1 MNKIYKPALMAGFL
15 MLAGCGGSSESSTDN
30 KPNLPVVQEKPKLT
44 FHVKTRTDCGT
55 TPYPN
60 ASVVFHDADG
70 NAMAAYMTDS
80 VGFFSQDVPAGA
92 EHASVL
98 GVEDYGNNRMGTGDT
113 GKVRKIH
120 TALEIS
126 EGAQLETIEF
136 FDVTG
141 SCPCQ
146 DVTVDFSEL
155 AVTHSDYIISKF
167 GSGVIEGYQDS
178 TSACGHNPKLYY
190 SISQPGYD
198 MGKLAVIDVP
208 KASSSVVVTGSD
220 FAHDSVNVP
229 TVHFAEK
236 SRVHV
241 NGLDSVGEKILLNY
255 DYASEYSNLK
265 IYPSLSSINEL
276 LNYKSVLT
284 YPEELPVIHSWGV
297 IAHLDNEGKTNEFA
311 LPEAQFELAGELT
324 KAVLM
329 QEQGDVYTYNF
340 TGIDARLQHATVVL
354 NFELLG
360 SPYKNLKWFVAGG
373 LNSAIPK
380 LTFGEEFEVFKR
392 SVTRRASLHL
402 SGYDGA
408 PMNVV
413 DYRQYV
419 QKHLG
424 KPSLGDKV
432 FISTSQ
438 RLNLN

>member
-1 MNKIYKPALMAGFL
+1 M
-15 MLAGCGGSSESSTDN
+15 
-30 KPNLPVVQEKPKLT
+30 
-44 FHVKTRTDCGT
+44 
-55 TPYPN
+55 
-60 ASVVFHDADG
+60 FHDADG
-70 NAMAAYMTDS
+70 NAMATYITDS

-98 GVEDYGNNRMGTGDT
+98 GVEDYGNNRVGTGNT

-155 AVTHSDYIISKF
+155 AVTHSDYNISKF
-167 GSGVIEGYQDS
+167 GSGIIEGYQDS
-178 TSACGHNPKLYY
+178 TSVCGHNPKLYY
-190 SISQPGYD
+190 SISQSGYD
-198 MGKLAVIDVP
+198 MSRLAVIDVP

-229 TVHFAEK
+229 TAHFAEK
-236 SRVHV
+236 SKVHV

-255 DYASEYSNLK
+255 DNASEHSNLK

-297 IAHLDNEGKTNEFA
+297 IANLDNVGKTNEFA

-329 QEQGDVYTYNF
+329 QEQGEVYTYNF
-340 TGIDARLQHATVVL
+340 TGLDTRLQHATITM

-360 SPYKNLKWFVAGG
+360 SPYKNLQWSFSSA
-373 LNSAIPK
+373 LNSEIPK
-380 LTFGEEFEVFKR
+380 LTFGEEFQASNK
-392 SVTRRASLHL
+392 SVTRSASLHL

-424 KPSLGDKV
+424 KTSLGDKV
-432 FISTSQ
+432 FISTTQ
-438 RLNLN
+438 RLQMN